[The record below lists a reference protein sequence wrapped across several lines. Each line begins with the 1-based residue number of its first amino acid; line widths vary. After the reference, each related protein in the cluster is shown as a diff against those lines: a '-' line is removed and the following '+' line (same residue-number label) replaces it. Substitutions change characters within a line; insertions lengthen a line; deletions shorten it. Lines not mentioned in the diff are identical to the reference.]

1 MVSSVKYLDH
11 QDKINEFN
19 ARTLIILHGHGSNKS
34 YSKFYDENWNVII
47 PLNEFGTENL
57 G

>member
-11 QDKINEFN
+11 QDKINGFN